1 MAVYTHL
8 GAEDLAKLIAEFDVG
23 ELRSAKGIAEGVSNS
38 NWLIE
43 TTGRDGQGARFILTM
58 YEFRIDITE
67 LPYFLGLLDHLAE
80 RGCPVPR
87 TIHDRSGALYRMIG
101 DPGSPTGASK
111 AVALIEYLPGVSV
124 SHPSAGQAL
133 AVGRALAQLHR
144 AAADYPASRANGM
157 DLAESRR
164 LADACTAA
172 GLAEI
177 DPALPALIER
187 ELASLEA
194 SWPADLPRSVI
205 HADLFPDNV
214 LMLGDTVTGLIDF
227 YFACNDITAY
237 DIAVTHAAWCFASDG
252 TGFDRAVSDA
262 LLAGYEAERP
272 LSAEERS
279 ALPVLAQGAALRFLM
294 SRAYDWLNTPK
305 GALVMPKDPM
315 AFARRLEFYADPA
328 NHAVFAAP

>member
-8 GAEDLAKLIAEFDVG
+8 GAEDLAELIAEFNVG

-43 TTGRDGQGARFILTM
+43 TSGKDGQGARFILTM

-87 TIHDRSGALYRMIG
+87 TIHDRSGALYRHIG
-101 DPGSPTGASK
+101 DK
-111 AVALIEYLPGVSV
+111 ALALIELLPGVSV
-124 SHPSAGQAL
+124 SHPTAGQAL

-164 LADACTAA
+164 LADACTPA

-177 DPALPALIER
+177 DPALPALVQR
-187 ELASLEA
+187 ELTSLEA
-194 SWPADLPRSVI
+194 SWPQDLPRSVI

-252 TGFDRAVSDA
+252 TGFDRAVSHA

-272 LSAEERS
+272 LSAEERA

-328 NHAVFAAP
+328 NRAVFAAS

>member
-8 GAEDLAKLIAEFDVG
+8 GAEDLAELIAEFNVG

-43 TTGRDGQGARFILTM
+43 TSGKDGQGARFILTM

-87 TIHDRSGALYRMIG
+87 TIHDRSGALYRHIG
-101 DPGSPTGASK
+101 DK
-111 AVALIEYLPGVSV
+111 ALALIEFLPGVSV
-124 SHPSAGQAL
+124 SHPTAGQAL

-164 LADACTAA
+164 LADACTPA

-177 DPALPALIER
+177 DPALPALVQR
-187 ELASLEA
+187 ELTSLEA
-194 SWPADLPRSVI
+194 NWPQDLPRSVI

-227 YFACNDITAY
+227 YFACNDAFAY
-237 DIAVTHAAWCFASDG
+237 DLAICVNAWCFEPDASFNITKG
-252 TGFDRAVSDA
+252 RAMIEN
-262 LLAGYEAERP
+262 YRRRRP
-272 LSAEERS
+272 LNAAEIDAFP
-279 ALPVLAQGAALRFLM
+279 ALARGAAMRFLLT
-294 SRAYDWLNTPK
+294 RLVDWLNVPE
-305 GALVMPKDPM
+305 GALVKPKDP
-315 AFARRLEFYADPA
+315 LEYFRKLRFHAQATTIRDYGADA
-328 NHAVFAAP
+328 